1 MKGEYKI
8 GKKEYMRLY
17 DKARH
22 EADPER
28 RWRLNLN
35 RLGITP
41 EIWYSMYDRQQ
52 GCCAI
57 CGKHQSNFKRKLD
70 VDHNHTTGKVR
81 ALLCSSCNKNV
92 GVYEQHAEKLA
103 KYLLEYPQ

>member
-8 GKKEYMRLY
+8 GKKEYMKIY
-17 DKARH
+17 DRERH
-22 EADPER
+22 KADPER
-28 RWRLNLN
+28 RWRLNLS

-41 EIWYSMYDRQQ
+41 AIWYKMFDEQG

-57 CGKHQSNFKRKLD
+57 CGKHQTLFKRKLD

-81 ALLCSSCNKNV
+81 ALLCSNCNKNV

-103 KYLLEYPQ
+103 TYLVEYPQ